1 MARLDGKV
9 AIITGSAQGMGESH
23 ARMFINEG
31 AKVVITDL
39 NEEKGS
45 ALAEELGEN
54 AIFVKQNVTSEENWK
69 YVIEET
75 EETGGPVDVIVKNAG
90 TTMSKPSEETTLDG
104 YNKMVQ
110 INQISVFLGIKAVGP
125 SMK

>member
-39 NEEKGS
+39 NEEK
-45 ALAEELGEN
+45 E
-54 AIFVKQNVTSEENWK
+54 VH
-69 YVIEET
+69 
-75 EETGGPVDVIVKNAG
+75 
-90 TTMSKPSEETTLDG
+90 
-104 YNKMVQ
+104 
-110 INQISVFLGIKAVGP
+110 
-125 SMK
+125 

>member
-23 ARMFINEG
+23 ARMFVNEG

-45 ALAEELGEN
+45 AVVKELGEN
-54 AIFVKQNVTSEENWK
+54 AIFVKQEVTNENDWKNV
-69 YVIEET
+69 IDET
-75 EETGGPVDVIVKNAG
+75 ENKFGQVDVLVNNAG
-90 TTMSKPSEETTLDG
+90 NTMSKSIEDTTLDD
-104 YNKMVQ
+104 YNK
-110 INQISVFLGIKAVGP
+110 
-125 SMK
+125 